1 MDGDY
6 LNYNWSPPDD
16 ASLVISRSLKKQA
29 EGGFAGDCKDNGEEG
44 APAR

>member
-16 ASLVISRSLKKQA
+16 ASLVISCSPKKQA